1 VNGPIHAPPSTDFT
15 KSDTN
20 ALKAIGA
27 QFFVNGAVVA
37 SFVPR
42 LPEVRDQVDLT
53 LGAVG
58 LLMSLAGLAGL
69 VASALV
75 GRIIDRFGTKIVL
88 LVSGAISTLA
98 LPLIG
103 VAETAWLLL
112 VAFVL
117 MQFFDVLM
125 DVAMNL
131 QGSWLSKRRHAP
143 VINRLHGLWS
153 LGAVIGALTSAQ
165 IAAAGI
171 SLTRHL
177 LIAAATLSLVLA
189 AGSRHLL
196 VADEHSRPEPATT
209 KPATTKP
216 ATTRSASTSRNGLL
230 ALFVVVGIFA
240 MAIESVTLEW
250 AAFRFTDDL
259 GSTAGFA
266 ALGYMVGAIGMTI
279 GRLGGDWAAVALGP
293 VWLMRLA
300 LALTGVGILG
310 ATLIDHRYATL
321 VAFFVTGLGAAT
333 LLPTLYDQAAQH
345 KGRPGQ
351 GIGAL
356 SAGIRGSM
364 LMVPVAVGGLAGT
377 GLSVGQAIALVSLPG
392 VIGSWV
398 VTERLRTL
406 SE

>member
-1 VNGPIHAPPSTDFT
+1 MNGPIQTPPSTSFT
-15 KSDTN
+15 KTDTN

-58 LLMSLAGLAGL
+58 LLMSLAGIAGL
-69 VASALV
+69 IASALV
-75 GRIIDRFGTKIVL
+75 GRIIDRFGTKVVL

-103 VAETAWLLL
+103 VADTAWLLL

-131 QGSWLSKRRHAP
+131 QGSWLSKRRHTP

-153 LGAVIGALTSAQ
+153 LGAVIGGLASAQ

-196 VADEHSRPEPATT
+196 VIDEHPTPQ
-209 KPATTKP
+209 P
-216 ATTRSASTSRNGLL
+216 ATTRSAATSRNGLL
-230 ALFVVVGIFA
+230 ALFVMAGIFA
-240 MAIESVTLEW
+240 IAIESVTLEW

-266 ALGYMVGAIGMTI
+266 ALGYLVGAIGMTI
-279 GRLGGDWAAVALGP
+279 GRLGGDWAAVTLGP

-310 ATLIDHRYATL
+310 ATLIDNRYATL
-321 VAFFVTGLGAAT
+321 AGFFVTGLGAAT
-333 LLPTLYDQAAQH
+333 LLPTLYDQAAQK

-356 SAGIRGSM
+356 SAGIRGAM
-364 LMVPVAVGGLAGT
+364 LMVPVVVGGLAGT
-377 GLSVGQAIALVSLPG
+377 SLSVGQAIALVSLPG
-392 VIGSWV
+392 VVGSWV
-398 VTERLRTL
+398 VTERLRT
-406 SE
+406 SSD

>member
-1 VNGPIHAPPSTDFT
+1 VNGPKAPSSSGFT
-15 KSDTN
+15 KADTN

-58 LLMSLAGLAGL
+58 LLMSLAGVAGL
-69 VASALV
+69 LASFLV
-75 GRIIDRFGTKIVL
+75 GRIIDRFGTKVVL

-98 LPLIG
+98 LPLVG
-103 VAETAWLLL
+103 VADTAWLLL

-131 QGSWLSKRRHAP
+131 QGSWLSKRRHTP

-153 LGAVIGALTSAQ
+153 FGAVVGGLASAQ

-177 LIAAATLSLVLA
+177 LIAAVTLLLVLA
-189 AGSRHLL
+189 VGSRHLL
-196 VADEHSRPEPATT
+196 VVDEHSIPEPV
-209 KPATTKP
+209 
-216 ATTRSASTSRNGLL
+216 TTRSASTSRNGLL
-230 ALFVVVGIFA
+230 ALFVMAGIFA
-240 MAIESVTLEW
+240 IAIESVTLEW

-266 ALGYMVGAIGMTI
+266 ALGYLVGAVGMTI

-293 VWLMRLA
+293 VWLLRLA
-300 LALTGVGILG
+300 LALTGIGILG
-310 ATLIDHRYATL
+310 ATLIDNRYATL
-321 VAFFVTGLGAAT
+321 GGFFVTGLGAAT
-333 LLPTLYDQAAQH
+333 LLPTLYDQAAQK
-345 KGRPGQ
+345 KGRPGE

-356 SAGIRGSM
+356 SAGIRGAM
-364 LMVPVAVGGLAGT
+364 LMVPVVVGGLAGT
-377 GLSVGQAIALVSLPG
+377 SLSVGHAIALVSLPG
-392 VIGSWV
+392 VVGSWV
-398 VTERLRTL
+398 VIERLRTL
-406 SE
+406 SD

>member
-1 VNGPIHAPPSTDFT
+1 MPNGPVLTPPSTGFT

-42 LPEVRDQVDLT
+42 LPEVRDRVDLT

-58 LLMSLAGLAGL
+58 LLMSLAGIAGL

-75 GRIIDRFGTKIVL
+75 GRIIDRFGTKVVL

-98 LPLIG
+98 LPLVG
-103 VAETAWLLL
+103 VADTAWLLL

-131 QGSWLSKRRHAP
+131 QGSWLSRRRHTP

-153 LGAVIGALTSAQ
+153 LGAVIGGLTSAQ
-165 IAAAGI
+165 IAAAGV

-189 AGSRHLL
+189 AVSRHLL
-196 VADEHSRPEPATT
+196 VVDEHSTSEPAAT
-209 KPATTKP
+209 KPAPTS
-216 ATTRSASTSRNGLL
+216 RASTSRNGLL

-240 MAIESVTLEW
+240 MTIESVTLDW

-300 LALTGVGILG
+300 LALTGLGILG
-310 ATLIDHRYATL
+310 ATLIDYRYAAL
-321 VAFFVTGLGAAT
+321 VGFLVTGLGAAT

-356 SAGIRGSM
+356 SAGMRGAM
-364 LMVPVAVGGLAGT
+364 LMVPVVVGGLAGT
-377 GLSVGQAIALVSLPG
+377 SLSVGQAIALVSLLG
-392 VIGSWV
+392 VVGTWL
-398 VTERLRTL
+398 VTERLRAL
-406 SE
+406 SD